1 MKIVHLCLSNFYID
15 DFLYQENQIV
25 RRHVADGHDVF
36 VIASTETFDDKGEV
50 AYGPPCSYM
59 GSDGAPVIR
68 LAYRRGLP
76 SVLARKVR
84 AYPGV
89 YRILSNLAPN
99 VVVCHGP
106 AGWELLTIA
115 RYVRD
120 HPSVIL
126 HIDSHADAFNSAQS
140 WTSRHLLHGQFYR
153 RILSRAMQVS
163 GPLLCVAPSVM
174 DFASQVYRLPAD
186 RIEFFPLGGEVL
198 PAGKREARR
207 AATRERLGI
216 TNEQILI
223 VQSGKQG
230 RAKKLPQSLRALA
243 AVSDPR
249 LRLAVAGLLQDNVRA
264 EVEALM
270 AQDTRVTFLG
280 WQNPDQLTDLLCA
293 ADVYLQPGTQSATM
307 QQALCCGCAV
317 ILDDIA
323 SHAPYRQENGWFVD
337 GEAALLKALRAVPEA
352 DLATMQARS
361 LEFARRVLDYSAMA
375 ERLLRS

>member
-1 MKIVHLCLSNFYID
+1 MKIVHLCLSNYYID
-15 DFLYQENQIV
+15 DFLYQENQLV
-25 RRHVADGHDVF
+25 RRHVADGHDVS

-50 AYGPPCSYM
+50 VYGPPRSYM
-59 GSDGAPVIR
+59 GFDGAPVIR

-120 HPSVIL
+120 HPGVIL

-140 WTSRHLLHGQFYR
+140 WASRHLLHGQFYR
-153 RILSRAMQVS
+153 RILNRAMQVS

-174 DFASQVYRLPAD
+174 DFAREVYCLPAD

-198 PAGKREARR
+198 PAAKREARR

-243 AVSDPR
+243 AVSDSR
-249 LRLAVAGLLQDNVRA
+249 LRLAVAGLLQDDVRA

-317 ILDDIA
+317 ILDDIV
-323 SHAPYRQENGWFVD
+323 SHAPYSQENGWFVD

-352 DLATMQARS
+352 DLAAMQARS
-361 LEFARRVLDYSAMA
+361 LDFARRVLDYSAMA
-375 ERLLRS
+375 ERLLRP